1 MAPITAGGL
10 INAALYLAGLIVL
23 RHRTTAL
30 AVFALA
36 LASVGL
42 AAWCYAAQMGEHDV
56 LAFGLHVVSNGLA
69 VIGGALLLWS
79 WFG

>member
-10 INAALYLAGLIVL
+10 INAALYLAGLIVVGVAESN
-23 RHRTTAL
+23 H
-30 AVFALA
+30 AVTALA